1 MSTPLICSG
10 RLNVTHMDVF
20 LHLVLWS
27 ETEFAPACVTNLTWK
42 AVVQICTIWLSK
54 QEICHMIWF
63 IKQYAPGPTSV
74 KVKWALDPF
83 KHPSSTL
90 KFGKLSLI
98 LLTITDTCTNEAFW
112 NWIDCFQS
120 AMQLSDYEQL
130 FTSLTR
136 WRQRGECLEKA
147 AWCWCVLNV
156 SVGWSLAGVA
166 IFIVFVLAV
175 ESRGIYLPQILFL
188 RDQLTLSLL
197 ACLTDHRCLWMSG
210 LSSFTFMKIL

>member
-1 MSTPLICSG
+1 M
-10 RLNVTHMDVF
+10 
-20 LHLVLWS
+20 
-27 ETEFAPACVTNLTWK
+27 TNLTWK

-63 IKQYAPGPTSV
+63 IKQYAPCLTSL
-74 KVKWALDPF
+74 KVKWVLDPF
-83 KHPSSTL
+83 RRPRASILSIKVWKTISYSSYHYWRL
-90 KFGKLSLI
+90 
-98 LLTITDTCTNEAFW
+98 
-112 NWIDCFQS
+112 NWLGIDRFQS

-130 FTSLTR
+130 FTSLTH
-136 WRQRGECLEKA
+136 WRQRGVCLEKA

-197 ACLTDHRCLWMSG
+197 ACLTDHCCLWMSG